1 MAFNIPAAS
10 REGAL
15 SGRTA
20 GWNVTFGLVV
30 YRKGKKWDC
39 SLVLWS
45 QSVMQIIAPEEG

>member
-15 SGRTA
+15 SGRMA
-20 GWNVTFGLVV
+20 GQNVTFRVVV
-30 YRKGKKWDC
+30 YGKGTKQDC
-39 SLVLWS
+39 SMVLWS